1 MTDSEKN
8 PRAVGPCSAVP
19 ASDGK
24 GPGSSL
30 CRQADGPCC
39 TVSAWLSCEHTPALA
54 CCLATWQAEERFGSY
69 LDVTHTHTTFLLN
82 WNGIVRIGQLA
93 KEENRVGESLDYD
106 KRRTPYGPRRWLS
119 SLCFFFFFF
128 LHPTSG
134 LLKRVPKPH
143 LPSVCTTQCDDLSN
157 LTIFVCFSWGSVL
170 RARVPRSQGWPGMSW
185 SLSPRFIWLS
195 VVKRT
200 PPVVL
205 PAHFSEFS
213 LSQWKV
219 NLSAAVSTVRNGAV
233 F

>member
-1 MTDSEKN
+1 M
-8 PRAVGPCSAVP
+8 
-19 ASDGK
+19 
-24 GPGSSL
+24 L
-30 CRQADGPCC
+30 
-39 TVSAWLSCEHTPALA
+39 
-54 CCLATWQAEERFGSY
+54 
-69 LDVTHTHTTFLLN
+69 HTHTTFLLN

-106 KRRTPYGPRRWLS
+106 KRRAPYGPKGWLS
-119 SLCFFFFFF
+119 SLWFFFFF
-128 LHPTSG
+128 LHPTSE

-157 LTIFVCFSWGSVL
+157 LTVFMCFSWGSVL
-170 RARVPRSQGWPGMSW
+170 RARVPRSQGWSGMSW

-195 VVKRT
+195 VVKST

-233 F
+233 FLTVTIEFRKVSYPNLNHGGLSPGRSGPSHTSLTRGAVFSEEPQVPKSIVNCFTD